1 MIHAEQARQRAAL
14 IIARI
19 KADEANG
26 TPREKTRLP
35 LCGKKGAQGEE
46 RGEEGRRTGPPLQSE
61 GWAPEGRAPHMESS
75 ATDSV

>member
-26 TPREKTRLP
+26 TPAREKTRLP
-35 LCGKKGAQGEE
+35 LWKKGAQGEE

-61 GWAPEGRAPHMESS
+61 GWAPEGRASHMTSS
-75 ATDSV
+75 TDSV